1 MNKLSDVLLIIAW
14 MVVIAFELPY
24 NGWLIALS
32 IIYWFFSGY
41 DSYKKEEVK

>member
-14 MVVIAFELPY
+14 MAVIAFNLPY
-24 NGWLIALS
+24 NKWLIVLS

-41 DSYKKEEVK
+41 DSYKEEKDV